1 MKEHLPA
8 SAEIE
13 RLREQQKALESELF
27 ALQHR
32 VKQAEEANQE
42 STALRHA
49 ILDAALDCIVVVTD
63 DSRIIEW
70 NPAAERTF
78 GYSREKARGED
89 LAELIIPPEF
99 REQHYRGM
107 ARYLASGHGPVIGR
121 RVELEALRADGSRFP
136 VELAINAGQVAAR
149 VQFTAYLRDLTER
162 NCAEASLRE
171 NEQRLQATYEHAF
184 VGIGEVDKRGRFLRV
199 NEQLCS
205 ICGYNPEELF
215 ERTFWDLSHPD
226 DRQADL
232 EQFSQQMT
240 GKKHAYTL
248 EKRYIHKRGHIV
260 WVEIAASRVDDPS
273 GEPLYGIRV
282 VRDINGRKQA
292 EEHQQLLINELNH
305 RVKNTLAT
313 VQSIASQ
320 TLRTTA
326 TPEQAREAIESRLL
340 ALSRAHNVL
349 TRENWEGAY
358 LRDIISEAIEPYR
371 NQEQCRVQW
380 HGPEIQ
386 VLPRMALALSM
397 AIHEL
402 ATNAVKYGS
411 LSNEGGEVRITWL
424 TDHTS
429 SPPHVLLRWEKSGG
443 PTVEVPVRKGFGSRL
458 IERSLA
464 QDLDGDVRIEYLPA
478 GLICTVE
485 APLHAGNSHRTKARE

>member
-1 MKEHLPA
+1 MKEHLPP
-8 SAEIE
+8 SAEIKG
-13 RLREQQKALESELF
+13 LREQQKALERELSI
-27 ALQHR
+27 LQHR
-32 VKQAEEANQE
+32 VELAEEANQE
-42 STALRHA
+42 STALRSA

-78 GYSREKARGED
+78 GYSREKALGED
-89 LAELIIPPEF
+89 LAELIISPEF
-99 REQHYRGM
+99 REQHYHGM

-136 VELAINAGQVAAR
+136 VELAINAGQVAGR

-162 NCAEASLRE
+162 NRAEASLRE
-171 NEQRLQATYEHAF
+171 NEQRLRATYEHAF
-184 VGIGEVDKRGRFLRV
+184 VGIGEVDRRGRFLRV

-205 ICGYNPEELF
+205 ICGFSPEELF
-215 ERTFWDLSHPD
+215 DRTFWDLTHPD

-240 GKKHAYTL
+240 GKKYAYTV
-248 EKRYIHKRGHIV
+248 EKRYIHKSGYIV
-260 WVEIAASRVDDPS
+260 WVEVAASRVDGPS

-282 VRDINGRKQA
+282 VRDISGRKQA
-292 EEHQQLLINELNH
+292 EEHQQVLIHELNH

-340 ALSRAHNVL
+340 ALSRAHDVL
-349 TRENWEGAY
+349 TRQNWEGAY
-358 LRDIISEAIEPYR
+358 LRDIISEAIEPYQ
-371 NQEQCRVQW
+371 NQEQCQVQW

-386 VLPRMALALSM
+386 VQPRTALALSM

-402 ATNAVKYGS
+402 ATNAVKYGA
-411 LSNEGGEVRITWL
+411 LSNEGGEVRIIWL

-429 SPPHVLLRWEKSGG
+429 SPPHLLLRWEEKGG
-443 PTVEVPVRKGFGSRL
+443 PTVQAPVRKGFGSRL

-464 QDLDGDVRIEYLPA
+464 QDLNGDVRIEYHPS

-485 APLHAGNSHRTKARE
+485 APLPVEDNHRTSA